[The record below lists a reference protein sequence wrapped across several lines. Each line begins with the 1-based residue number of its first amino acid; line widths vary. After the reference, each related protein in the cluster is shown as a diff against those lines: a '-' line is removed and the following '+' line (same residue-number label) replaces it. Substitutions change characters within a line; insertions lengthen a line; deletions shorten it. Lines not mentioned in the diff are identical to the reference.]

1 MELTHQL
8 TPMLRTLRLS
18 GILETLEVRNHQ
30 AIESRAS
37 FVEFLT
43 LLLQDEVERRA
54 QSALQLRLRRAAFDP
69 GKTLE
74 GFDFGF
80 NPKLNKAQV
89 FDLAT
94 CQFVARHE
102 NVLIYGP
109 TGVGKSHLSQAL
121 AHEACRRG
129 YEVLFVSTGKLL
141 AHLAGGRADGTLAH
155 RLAKYLRPDVLVLDD
170 FGLKALRAPGP
181 EDLYDIIHERYERAS
196 IVLTSNRAVSEWP
209 EVFGEPLLASAA
221 LDRLTH
227 RAHFVEITGASYRA
241 EQTKQQLAAQRR
253 SKLPPKQE
261 ARPE

>member
-43 LLLQDEVERRA
+43 LLLHDEVERRA
-54 QSALQLRLRRAAFDP
+54 QSALRLRLRRAAFDP

-141 AHLAGGRADGTLAH
+141 APWPAAGPTARSPTGWPSTC
-155 RLAKYLRPDVLVLDD
+155 
-170 FGLKALRAPGP
+170 GP
-181 EDLYDIIHERYERAS
+181 MCS
-196 IVLTSNRAVSEWP
+196 SWMTS
-209 EVFGEPLLASAA
+209 G
-221 LDRLTH
+221 
-227 RAHFVEITGASYRA
+227 
-241 EQTKQQLAAQRR
+241 
-253 SKLPPKQE
+253 
-261 ARPE
+261 

>member
-8 TPMLRTLRLS
+8 TPLLRTLRIS
-18 GILETLEVRNHQ
+18 GILETLEVRNRQ
-30 AIESRAS
+30 AIESRSS

-54 QSALQLRLRRAAFDP
+54 QYALRLRLRRGAFDAA
-69 GKTLE
+69 KTLE
-74 GFDFGF
+74 GFDFSF

-109 TGVGKSHLSQAL
+109 TGTGKSHLAQAL

-129 YEVLFVSTGKLL
+129 YEVLFVATAKLL
-141 AHLAGGRADGTLAH
+141 AHLAGGRADGTTAH
-155 RLAKYLRPDVLVLDD
+155 RLVKYLRPDVLVLDD

-196 IVLTSNRAVSEWP
+196 IVLTSNRDRSEWADL
-209 EVFGEPLLASAA
+209 FGEPLLASAA

-227 RAHFVEITGASYRA
+227 RAHFLEIAGASYRA
-241 EQTKQQLAAQRR
+241 EQTKHQLAAQRR
-253 SKLPPKQE
+253 SKPSGKQD
-261 ARPE
+261 